1 MVSFVFDSLHTPY
14 ILRDSQEMKALSYI
28 LQVGEDDEA
37 DVFLEEDTIGGD
49 GLSRPST
56 YESLLSDTR
65 SEVII
70 NLTMLMRK

>member
-1 MVSFVFDSLHTPY
+1 
-14 ILRDSQEMKALSYI
+14 MKALSYI